1 MKKSTFWTGI
11 ATAATVATGLTVWA
25 VHSPSAG
32 PSESKSVSVARDTK
46 SVPNSVP
53 KSVTKSVDVLLQSAL
68 KRQTH
73 QDFVGAAE
81 DYRRIL
87 EADPKNKQAWYGIGV
102 IDQAYG
108 RTAEARKDYDKALET
123 DPRFTSAL
131 FSEAFMLRSSDPDRA
146 VELLRRAAAIQPK
159 AATVQL
165 QLGQLLADRN
175 RDGEAEQAFR
185 RAVAA
190 DGRLLSRVPE
200 EFRDAVSR

>member
-1 MKKSTFWTGI
+1 MKKSTFWAGI

-46 SVPNSVP
+46 SV
-53 KSVTKSVDVLLQSAL
+53 TKSVDVLLQSAL

-73 QDFVGAAE
+73 QDFAGAAE

-146 VELLRRAAAIQPK
+146 IELLGRAAAIQPK

-165 QLGQLLADRN
+165 QLGQLLANRN

-190 DGRLLSRVPE
+190 DGRLLSRVPD

>member
-1 MKKSTFWTGI
+1 M
-11 ATAATVATGLTVWA
+11 ATVATGLTVWA

-32 PSESKSVSVARDTK
+32 PSESKSSSVARDTK
-46 SVPNSVP
+46 P
-53 KSVTKSVDVLLQSAL
+53 VTKSVDALLQSAL

-73 QDFVGAAE
+73 QDFPGAAE

-87 EADPKNKQAWYGIGV
+87 DLDPKNKQAWYGLGV

-131 FSEAFMLRSSDPDRA
+131 YSEAFMLRSSDPDRA
-146 VELLRRAAAIQPK
+146 IELLGRAAAIQPK

-165 QLGQLLADRN
+165 QLGQLLADRH
-175 RDGEAEQAFR
+175 RDDEAEQAFR

-190 DGRLLSRVPE
+190 NGRLLSQVPE
-200 EFRDAVSR
+200 EFRDAVSP